1 MKQSFKDHLN
11 ILRGHTKQGCED
23 IQDDNLMFIWIGLV
37 KKVKVKGSEG
47 SLSAGSETAGS
58 WRTVRGA
65 AKGDEQP
72 GVQMHIYVRV
82 YIYET
87 QHQQQL
93 NVLVFIHTQ
102 SR

>member
-1 MKQSFKDHLN
+1 MGVYPVPPYVKQSFKDHLN

-58 WRTVRGA
+58 
-65 AKGDEQP
+65 
-72 GVQMHIYVRV
+72 
-82 YIYET
+82 
-87 QHQQQL
+87 
-93 NVLVFIHTQ
+93 
-102 SR
+102 